1 MLLSRGVKY
10 RVFLERCSK
19 DLGGGQGGW
28 ALFLFTSDS
37 LGIGQKLNTH
47 EKEVF

>member
-1 MLLSRGVKY
+1 MLLSCGMKY

-28 ALFLFTSDS
+28 ALFPFTSD
-37 LGIGQKLNTH
+37 LVRIGQKLNTN
-47 EKEVF
+47 EKVVF